1 MSLPGIVLG
10 LINIAIVIV
19 ILLLV
24 GVVVKW
30 GIKWLFSHDTD
41 PMMDKLYI
49 AAVGLIALYM
59 LVALIFGLPSWH
71 IITPHAMLGS
81 ECAICT
87 S

>member
-1 MSLPGIVLG
+1 MNLSGIILG
-10 LINIAIVIV
+10 LINIALVVV

-30 GIKWLFSHDTD
+30 GIKWLFNHDTD

-59 LVALIFGLPSWH
+59 VVAMIFGIPSIRIVSHAALIV
-71 IITPHAMLGS
+71 
-81 ECAICT
+81 
-87 S
+87 

>member
-1 MSLPGIVLG
+1 MSLGGLVLG
-10 LINIAIVIV
+10 LINVALVVV

-30 GIKWLFSHDTD
+30 GIKWLFNHDTD

-59 LVALIFGLPSWH
+59 VVAMIFGIPSIH
-71 IITPHAMLGS
+71 IIGRPAF
-81 ECAICT
+81 
-87 S
+87 

>member
-1 MSLPGIVLG
+1 MSLSGIILG
-10 LINIAIVIV
+10 LINIALVVV

-30 GIKWLFSHDTD
+30 GIKWLFNHDTD

-59 LVALIFGLPSWH
+59 VVAMIFGIPS
-71 IITPHAMLGS
+71 IRIVSHAMMALH
-81 ECAICT
+81 A
-87 S
+87 

>member
-1 MSLPGIVLG
+1 MSLSGVVLG
-10 LINIAIVIV
+10 LINIAIVVV

-30 GIKWLFSHDTD
+30 GIKWLFSKDTD

-59 LVALIFGLPSWH
+59 VVAMIFGIPSIH
-71 IITPHAMLGS
+71 VIGGPPSIIR
-81 ECAICT
+81 
-87 S
+87 

>member
-1 MSLPGIVLG
+1 MSLSGVILG
-10 LINIAIVIV
+10 LINIAIVVV

-59 LVALIFGLPSWH
+59 VVAMIFGIPSIH
-71 IITPHAMLGS
+71 VIGGPSIAR
-81 ECAICT
+81 
-87 S
+87 